1 MFAFSI
7 FGLGPLMS
15 LLAVIGIVI
24 LALILIIPTTLAG
37 FYKKVPQ
44 GKVLIVS
51 SPRGKVTVAFTGQF
65 VWPVYNKAEVMDI
78 SLNTIEIDRR
88 GNDGMI
94 CKDNIR
100 ADIKVTFY
108 VRVGRDHEDVIQVAQ
123 SVGCTRA
130 SDRVALEEL
139 FNAKFSEALKTVGKQ
154 LDFVDLYTKRE
165 DFRKRIL
172 EVIGVDL
179 NGYQLED
186 AAIDYLE
193 QTPMSSLDPKNVL
206 DAQGIRKITD
216 LTAVENIRTNEFQN
230 NEKKLITKQNVE
242 AREAILELERQQ
254 ADAEAKQGREI
265 AVVRARETAETQK
278 VQAEEK
284 RKSELARIKTEEEV
298 AISEENKQRQ
308 VAVAMKNRERVVA
321 VENERVE
328 KDRALEAISRERE
341 TELATIAKQ
350 KEVEKEK
357 KEIADVIRERLAV
370 ERTMAEEEERIKQ
383 LRLVEEAKR
392 IKESAIITAEGE
404 AQELLVKDIKAAEA
418 GEEAAKFRARERL
431 LMADAQLE
439 VADKEA
445 QAKMRLAEGTQAEEA
460 AIGLANVTVKN
471 ADADATEKVGMV
483 EARVQLEKMQA
494 EAKGVEAQGD
504 AQAKVKE
511 ADAGAT
517 EKHGLAEAV
526 VLREKGLSDA
536 TVVREKGTAL
546 AETIQLKL
554 EAEAAGL
561 EKKAEAMNALD
572 DASRGHEEYRLRL
585 ENERAIELQTIE
597 ARKDVARSQSEIVA
611 EALKT
616 AKIDIVGGENLFF
629 ERLVNSVTLGKSV
642 DGFFK
647 GSHVASTAF
656 KDYLDGTANLPED
669 LKKVLTNPSL
679 SAKDLQNLTLSGVL
693 GQLMLKSDEAGKS
706 KLQNLLAQ
714 AKKLGV
720 DKAEL

>member
-1 MFAFSI
+1 
-7 FGLGPLMS
+7 
-15 LLAVIGIVI
+15 
-24 LALILIIPTTLAG
+24 
-37 FYKKVPQ
+37 
-44 GKVLIVS
+44 
-51 SPRGKVTVAFTGQF
+51 
-65 VWPVYNKAEVMDI
+65 
-78 SLNTIEIDRR
+78 
-88 GNDGMI
+88 
-94 CKDNIR
+94 
-100 ADIKVTFY
+100 
-108 VRVGRDHEDVIQVAQ
+108 
-123 SVGCTRA
+123 
-130 SDRVALEEL
+130 
-139 FNAKFSEALKTVGKQ
+139 
-154 LDFVDLYTKRE
+154 
-165 DFRKRIL
+165 
-172 EVIGVDL
+172 
-179 NGYQLED
+179 
-186 AAIDYLE
+186 
-193 QTPMSSLDPKNVL
+193 
-206 DAQGIRKITD
+206 
-216 LTAVENIRTNEFQN
+216 
-230 NEKKLITKQNVE
+230 
-242 AREAILELERQQ
+242 
-254 ADAEAKQGREI
+254 
-265 AVVRARETAETQK
+265 
-278 VQAEEK
+278 
-284 RKSELARIKTEEEV
+284 
-298 AISEENKQRQ
+298 
-308 VAVAMKNRERVVA
+308 MKNRERVVA

-341 TELATIAKQ
+341 TELGTIAKQ

-392 IKESAIITAEGE
+392 NKESAVITAEGQ

-418 GEEAAKFRARERL
+418 GEEAAKFRAREKL

-471 ADADATEKVGMV
+471 ADADAIEKVGMA

-494 EAKGVEAQGD
+494 EAKGTEAQGD

-536 TVVREKGTAL
+536 TVVREKGTAQ
-546 AETIQLKL
+546 AEAIQLKL

-561 EKKAEAMNALD
+561 EEKAKAMNALD
-572 DASRGHEEYRLRL
+572 EASRGHEEYRLRL
-585 ENERAIELQTIE
+585 ENERAIELQAIE
-597 ARKDVARSQSEIVA
+597 ARKDVARSQAEIVA

-647 GSHVASTAF
+647 GSDAASTAL

-669 LKKVLTNPSL
+669 LKQVLSNPSL

-693 GQLMLKSDEAGKS
+693 GQLMLKSDEKGKS
-706 KLQNLLAQ
+706 KLQSLLAQ

>member
-7 FGLGPLMS
+7 LGLSPLMS
-15 LLAVIGIVI
+15 LLAIIGGVIVT
-24 LALILIIPTTLAG
+24 LILLIPITLAG
-37 FYKKVPQ
+37 FYRKVPQ
-44 GKVLIVS
+44 GRVLIVS

-65 VWPVYNKAEVMDI
+65 VWPVYNKAEIMDI
-78 SLNTIEIDRR
+78 SLNSIDIDRR

-108 VRVGRDHEDVIQVAQ
+108 VRVGRETEDVIQVAQ
-123 SVGCTRA
+123 SVGCARA
-130 SDRVALEEL
+130 SDRQAMEEL

-165 DFRKRIL
+165 DFRKRII

-193 QTPMSSLDPKNVL
+193 QTPMSSLDAKNVL

-216 LTAVENIRTNEFQN
+216 LTAVESIRTNEFQN

-265 AVVRARETAETQK
+265 ATVRARENAETLK
-278 VQAEEK
+278 VQAEEL

-298 AISEENKQRQ
+298 AINEENKARQ

-392 IKESAIITAEGE
+392 IKESAIITAEGK
-404 AQELLVKDIKAAEA
+404 AQELLVMDIKAAEA

-431 LMADAQLE
+431 LMAEAQLE
-439 VADKEA
+439 VSDKEA

-460 AIGLANVTVKN
+460 AHGLAAVTVKN
-471 ADADATEKVGMV
+471 ADADAIEKVGMV
-483 EARVQLEKMQA
+483 EARVKLEKMQA
-494 EAKGVEAQGD
+494 EAKGTEAQGE
-504 AQAKVKE
+504 AQARVKE
-511 ADAGAT
+511 VDAGAT

-526 VLREKGLSDA
+526 VVREKGLSTA
-536 TVVREKGTAL
+536 TVVRETGTAT

-572 DASRGHEEYRLRL
+572 EASRGHEEYRLRL
-585 ENERAIELQTIE
+585 ENERTIELQAIE
-597 ARKDVARSQSEIVA
+597 ARKEVARSQAEIVA

-629 ERLVNSVTLGKSV
+629 ERLVNSVTMGKSV

-647 GSHVASTAF
+647 GSNVATTAF
-656 KDYLDGTANLPED
+656 KDYLDGNANLPED
-669 LKKVLTNPSL
+669 LKQVLSNSSL
-679 SAKDLQNLTLSGVL
+679 SAADLQNLTLSGVL
-693 GQLMLKSDEAGKS
+693 GKLMLKSDEAGKTKIQS
-706 KLQNLLAQ
+706 LLAE

>member
-1 MFAFSI
+1 M
-7 FGLGPLMS
+7 GLSPLMS
-15 LLAVIGIVI
+15 LLAIVGFIILFLI
-24 LALILIIPTTLAG
+24 LAIPITLAG
-37 FYKKVPQ
+37 FYKKIPQ
-44 GKVLIVS
+44 GKALIVS
-51 SPRGKVTVAFTGQF
+51 SPRGKVKVAFTGQF
-65 VWPVYNKAEVMDI
+65 VWPVYNKAEIMDI

-108 VRVGRDHEDVIQVAQ
+108 VRVGRDNEDVIQVAQ

-165 DFRKRIL
+165 DFRKRII

-193 QTPMSSLDPKNVL
+193 QTPLDSLDPKNVL

-216 LTAVENIRTNEFQN
+216 LTAIEHIRTNEFQN
-230 NEKKLITKQNVE
+230 NELKLITKQDVE
-242 AREAILELERQQ
+242 AREAILELQRQQ

-278 VQAEEK
+278 VQAEER
-284 RKSELARIKTEEEV
+284 RKAELARIKTDEEI
-298 AISEENKQRQ
+298 AINEENKTRQ

-341 TELATIAKQ
+341 TELGTIAKQ

-370 ERTMAEEEERIKQ
+370 ERTMAEEEERIKA
-383 LRLVEEAKR
+383 LRLLEEAKR
-392 IKESAIITAEGE
+392 NKEAAIITAEGQ

-445 QAKMRLAEGTQAEEA
+445 QAKIRLAEGTQAEEA
-460 AIGLANVTVKN
+460 ARGLAAVTVRN
-471 ADADATEKVGMV
+471 ADADATEKLGMV
-483 EARVQLEKMQA
+483 EARVRLEKMHS
-494 EAKGVEAQGD
+494 EAKGTEAQG
-504 AQAKVKE
+504 AAEARVKE

-526 VLREKGLSDA
+526 VLREKGLSQA
-536 TVVREKGTAL
+536 TVVRETGTAK
-546 AETIQLKL
+546 AETTRLQLQ
-554 EAEAAGL
+554 AEAGGL
-561 EKKAEAMNALD
+561 EDKAKAMNALD

-585 ENERAIELQTIE
+585 DNQRAIELQAIE
-597 ARKDVARSQSEIVA
+597 ARKDVAHSQAQIVG

-642 DGFFK
+642 DGFFS
-647 GSHVASTAF
+647 GSEVARTTF
-656 KDYLDGTANLPED
+656 KDYLDGTENLPKD
-669 LKKVLTNPSL
+669 LKTVLTNPSL
-679 SAKDLQNLTLSGVL
+679 SAKDIQNLTLSGVL

-706 KLQNLLAQ
+706 ALQSLLAQ

>member
-1 MFAFSI
+1 MFAFSM
-7 FGLGPLMS
+7 FGLSPLMT
-15 LLAVIGIVI
+15 LLAIIGIVI
-24 LALILIIPTTLAG
+24 VALILIIPTAMAG

-44 GKVLIVS
+44 GKTLIVS
-51 SPRGKVTVAFTGQF
+51 SPRGKVKVAFTGHF
-65 VWPVYNKAEVMDI
+65 VWPVYNKAEIMDI

-108 VRVGRDHEDVIQVAQ
+108 VRVGRDNEDVIQVAQ
-123 SVGCTRA
+123 SVGCARA
-130 SDRVALEEL
+130 SDRNALEEL

-193 QTPMSSLDPKNVL
+193 QTPLTSLDPKNVL

-216 LTAVENIRTNEFQN
+216 LTAVENIRTNEFEN

-242 AREAILELERQQ
+242 AKEAILELERQQ

-265 AVVRARETAETQK
+265 ATVRARETAETQK

-298 AISEENKQRQ
+298 AINEENKARQ
-308 VAVAMKNRERVVA
+308 VAVAQKNRERVVA

-328 KDRALEAISRERE
+328 KDRALEAIARERE
-341 TELATIAKQ
+341 TELGTIAKQ

-370 ERTMAEEEERIKQ
+370 ERTQAEEEERIKE

-392 IKESAIITAEGE
+392 NKDSAVITAEGE
-404 AQELLVKDIKAAEA
+404 AQEKLVKDIKAAEA
-418 GEEAAKFRARERL
+418 GEEAAKFRAREKL

-445 QAKMRLAEGTQAEEA
+445 QAKIRLAEGTKAEA
-460 AIGLANVTVKN
+460 AAPGLASVTVKN
-471 ADADATEKVGMV
+471 ADADAIEKVGFA
-483 EARVQLEKMQA
+483 EARVQLEKAQA
-494 EAKGVEAQGD
+494 GAKGIEAKGEAE
-504 AQAKVKE
+504 AKVKE
-511 ADAGAT
+511 VDAGAT
-517 EKHGLAEAV
+517 EKHGMAEAV
-526 VLREKGLSDA
+526 VLKEKGLSTA
-536 TVVREKGTAL
+536 TVTREQGTAE
-546 AETIQLKL
+546 ADTVRLKL
-554 EAEAAGL
+554 ESEAAGL
-561 EKKAEAMNALD
+561 EEKAKAMNALD
-572 DASRGHEEYRLRL
+572 EASRGHEEYRLKL
-585 ENERAIELQTIE
+585 ENERAIEIQAIE
-597 ARKDVARSQSEIVA
+597 ARKEVARSQADIVA

-647 GSHVASTAF
+647 GSDTASTAF
-656 KDYLDGTANLPED
+656 KDYLDGNANLPED
-669 LKKVLTNPSL
+669 LKEVLTKSAL
-679 SAKDLQNLTLSGVL
+679 SAADLQNLTLSGVL
-693 GQLMLKSDEAGKS
+693 GKLMLKSDPAGKT
-706 KLQNLLAQ
+706 KLQSLLAE

-720 DKAEL
+720 DKTEL